1 MWLKLLVLKFSCKC
15 SNLNL
20 ALPCFD
26 ELRPIPNKSVE
37 INNLELDFS
46 VIIDLPDSKIKNNT
60 RTKIEND

>member
-1 MWLKLLVLKFSCKC
+1 MWLKSLVLKCSCKR

-46 VIIDLPDSKIKNNT
+46 VIVDLPDSKIKNNT
-60 RTKIEND
+60 RIKIDND